1 MRTQHAEM
9 MQLRSEVEDM
19 AASVPT
25 HTIGYM
31 TDCSFYG
38 EERCVSYFTFSPKDG
53 SGPRAV
59 FTGIG
64 PVADKTARACA
75 AAALER
81 MLYALGRSE
90 TRNVGA
96 SCEDH
101 AAMNELDEFLT
112 LCEEDNIPMKQTTEF
127 LIKMGDDF
135 HKMNL
140 VDRAAS
146 LAAFGAD
153 RGVGVHS
160 HL

>member
-1 MRTQHAEM
+1 MYECGISSRKFGAAFAGFWYFFKRTIPEPGDLFSRRTLKAKFMRIQHAEM

-25 HTIGYM
+25 HTTGYL

-53 SGPRAV
+53 SGPRTV

-81 MLYALGRSE
+81 MLYALGRAGTS
-90 TRNVGA
+90 NVGA

-101 AAMNELDEFLT
+101 AAMN
-112 LCEEDNIPMKQTTEF
+112 
-127 LIKMGDDF
+127 
-135 HKMNL
+135 
-140 VDRAAS
+140 
-146 LAAFGAD
+146 
-153 RGVGVHS
+153 
-160 HL
+160 